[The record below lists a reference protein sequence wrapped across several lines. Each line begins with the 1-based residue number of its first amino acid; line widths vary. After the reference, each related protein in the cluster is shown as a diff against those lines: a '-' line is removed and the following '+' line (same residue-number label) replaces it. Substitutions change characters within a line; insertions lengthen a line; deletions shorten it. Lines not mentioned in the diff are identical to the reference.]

1 MLAYPALHIYD
12 GPVADRNMADNR
24 AEVDINM
31 DAAALYREET
41 FTDRRVG
48 TIQRLTPIDRSGN
61 TDANRP
67 ITYVGQTQV
76 LTPAGSLPLS
86 FEIPAQSLEEAVQ
99 KFGAQAEQALTSTMR
114 RLEELRRE
122 AASSIIVPGA
132 APPPGGLKMR

>member
-1 MLAYPALHIYD
+1 
-12 GPVADRNMADNR
+12 MADNR
-24 AEVDINM
+24 PEVDINM

-48 TIQRLTPIDRSGN
+48 TVQRLTPIDRSGSP
-61 TDANRP
+61 DANRP
-67 ITYVGQTQV
+67 TLYVGQTQV

-99 KFGAQAEQALTSTMR
+99 KFGAQAEIALTNTMR

>member
-1 MLAYPALHIYD
+1 
-12 GPVADRNMADNR
+12 MADNR

-61 TDANRP
+61 PDTQRS
-67 ITYVGQTQV
+67 ILYVGQTQV

-99 KFGAQAEQALTSTMR
+99 KFGAQAEVALTNTMR

-132 APPPGGLKMR
+132 APPGGLKMR

>member
-1 MLAYPALHIYD
+1 
-12 GPVADRNMADNR
+12 MADNR
-24 AEVDINM
+24 AEVDISM

-48 TIQRLTPIDRSGN
+48 TVQRLTPIDGN
-61 TDANRP
+61 GNQDAKRP
-67 ITYVGQTQV
+67 VLYVGQTQV

-99 KFGAQAEQALTSTMR
+99 KFGAQAEQALTTTMR

-132 APPPGGLKMR
+132 APPGGLKMR